1 MYEMLLKVRYLTV
14 IPSDLLFHATSI
26 TEIVFQS
33 SANEGSLIPNVARLD
48 MRDVISEFLCA
59 ANE

>member
-33 SANEGSLIPNVARLD
+33 SANEG
-48 MRDVISEFLCA
+48 
-59 ANE
+59 